1 MTRTKKRHII
11 IVAKETVADEIV
23 ATEKLSGSEVRQMKK
38 DTLTKSELE
47 IMTLL
52 WHVDK
57 PLTASEIIE
66 HSTGKTWKDSYIHLL
81 INSLLNKGMIRAEGF
96 AKTTKNY
103 ARTFTT
109 AVTKA
114 EYAVRQ
120 ITGKQ
125 GLCTDTIISIVSALV
140 DRSESPDELICALEK
155 LVTEKKEKLQ

>member
-1 MTRTKKRHII
+1 
-11 IVAKETVADEIV
+11 
-23 ATEKLSGSEVRQMKK
+23 MKK

-52 WHVDK
+52 WRAGK

-66 HSTGKTWKDSYIHLL
+66 HSTDKTWKDSYVHLL

-103 ARTFTT
+103 ARTFTP

-125 GLCTDTIISIVSALV
+125 GLCMKTVVSIVSALI
-140 DRSESPDELICALEK
+140 DRSDDPKALVSELDALI
-155 LVTEKKEKLQ
+155 TEKKESLN